1 MEVIISC
8 VIGILVFLSCVV
20 SFSIGFRF
28 GNSVREGEQPKV
40 ELPKVELPKKKEKP
54 QINEWEE
61 GFKNIMSF
69 NGAENV

>member
-1 MEVIISC
+1 MEIVFGFVVGIC
-8 VIGILVFLSCVV
+8 VFCACVA

-28 GNSVREGEQPKV
+28 GHSVKNGEQPKI
-40 ELPKVELPKKKEKP
+40 ELPEMPKKKAEP

-69 NGAENV
+69 NGIDNV

>member
-1 MEVIISC
+1 MDVIIAC
-8 VIGILVFLSCVV
+8 VVGVLVFLFCAT

-28 GNSVREGEQPKV
+28 GHSVKNGEQPKV
-40 ELPKVELPKKKEKP
+40 ELPKVELPKKKESAP
-54 QINEWEE
+54 VNEWEE